1 MELLEHV
8 IDFEKISAIKS
19 QVMGDFIADWI
30 EPSSYTESIVVD
42 TLWQICCDGAWGVS
56 GAGAAT
62 ILKSPSGTKLK
73 YAASL
78 QFKTKTDMC
87 NNNIAEYEAVLLCLR
102 KLRALGVQHCIMKT
116 DSKVVAS
123 QIAKECI
130 TRDETLERYLA
141 EVQRMERVFKGFT
154 VQYIKRTKNKE
165 ADELAKAVVKKAV
178 IPPKV
183 FFQVI
188 EDPSVKT
195 VEPEPRMVNIIHGE
209 D

>member
-1 MELLEHV
+1 
-8 IDFEKISAIKS
+8 
-19 QVMGDFIADWI
+19 
-30 EPSSYTESIVVD
+30 
-42 TLWQICCDGAWGVS
+42 
-56 GAGAAT
+56 
-62 ILKSPSGTKLK
+62 
-73 YAASL
+73 
-78 QFKTKTDMC
+78 
-87 NNNIAEYEAVLLCLR
+87 
-102 KLRALGVQHCIMKT
+102 MKT